1 MASFYKPTDN
11 IYHPEFSAW
20 NQKDSSIQLFV
31 KVIPAEFLY
40 VRQSDEGFKSF
51 VKVVLEVVRSYDD
64 TRVLDSTSSVFT
76 FDILDKS
83 VAKIVNLSLPT
94 KQVGDLMLRVVLYD
108 LNKGA
113 YEDYFVPLEID
124 NQATRNDFLFTN
136 RRNEILFD
144 NYGNISDSLNI
155 AFKDPAVKT
164 MWCNI
169 INEIFFFQLLHFHL
183 I

>member
-1 MASFYKPTDN
+1 MVVK
-11 IYHPEFSAW
+11 II

-51 VKVVLEVVRSYDD
+51 LKVVLEVVRSYDD

-83 VAKIVNLSLPT
+83 VAKIVNLNLPT

-136 RRNEILFD
+136 R
-144 NYGNISDSLNI
+144 
-155 AFKDPAVKT
+155 
-164 MWCNI
+164 
-169 INEIFFFQLLHFHL
+169 
-183 I
+183 